1 MALTDT
7 LIKAKTHKDAEGKV
21 RVAPYKLYDDKGLFL
36 QVTANG
42 GKWWRFKYKFNNKEK
57 LLSLGTYPEVP
68 LAGRWQDPETKK
80 YWIEGA
86 RDKRDKAR
94 ELIAGDVD
102 PSETRKAQKKTK
114 DGNLANSF
122 EVIAREWLA
131 TKMQNKSEGYQLN
144 VLRRFELYLFDWIG
158 NRPISEISAP
168 EVLAVI
174 RRIESQNKVE
184 TAYRTLQA
192 TGQVFR
198 YAVQTG
204 RAMHD
209 VTSDLR
215 GTLTPSVTKHM
226 ASLTDPQQV
235 AELMR
240 AIDGFTGTLTVQT
253 ALRLAPLVFV
263 RPSELRRA
271 KWADIDL
278 DATEWRYFVTKT
290 KTEHIVP
297 LSTQAIK
304 HLKDIQPFSG
314 QGEFVFQ
321 GGHNPD
327 KAMSEAAINA
337 ALRRMGY
344 DTKTQITGHG
354 FRAMAR
360 TILHERLNIDPHII
374 EHQLAHSVP
383 DALGSAYNRTK
394 FLDQRKAMMQQWA
407 DYLDEIK
414 AGAKV
419 FNLRKTAEV

>member
-7 LIKAKTHKDAEGKV
+7 AIRNAKPKEKA
-21 RVAPYKLYDDKGLFL
+21 YKLYDEKGLFL
-36 QVTANG
+36 QVTPSG
-42 GKWWRFKYKFNNKEK
+42 GKWWRFKYQFNSKEK

-68 LAGRWQDPETKK
+68 LAGRWQDPQTKK
-80 YWIEGA
+80 IWIPGA

-94 ELIAGDVD
+94 ELIASDID
-102 PSETRKAQKKTK
+102 PSDNRKAQKKTK
-114 DGNLANSF
+114 DGSLANSL
-122 EVIAREWLA
+122 EVIAREWIT
-131 TKMQNKSEGYQLN
+131 TKMQTKSKSYQLN
-144 VLRRFELYLFDWIG
+144 VIRRFELYLFPWLGKRVIG
-158 NRPISEISAP
+158 EITAP
-168 EVLAVI
+168 ELLDVV
-174 RRIESQNKVE
+174 RRIENQNKVE

-204 RAMHD
+204 RALRD

-215 GTLTPSVTKHM
+215 GALTPSITKHM
-226 ASLTDPQQV
+226 PSLTEPQQV

-263 RPSELRRA
+263 RPGELRKA
-271 KWADIDL
+271 KWVDIDL
-278 DATEWRYFVTKT
+278 DAGEWRYFVTKT

-297 LSTQAIK
+297 LCTQAIK
-304 HLKDIQPFSG
+304 HLKTIQPLSG

-344 DTKTQITGHG
+344 DTKTEITGHG

-374 EHQLAHSVP
+374 EHQLAHVVP
-383 DALGSAYNRTK
+383 DNLGGAYNRTK
-394 FLDQRKAMMQQWA
+394 FLDQRKTMMQQWA
-407 DYLDEIK
+407 DYLDELK
-414 AGAKV
+414 TGAKV
-419 FNLRKTAEV
+419 VPFKSA

>member
-7 LIKAKTHKDAEGKV
+7 LIKAKTHKDIDGKV
-21 RVAPYKLYDDKGLFL
+21 KVAPYKLYDEKGLFL
-36 QVTANG
+36 QVTPNG
-42 GKWWRFKYKFNNKEK
+42 GKWWRFKYQFDGKEK

-68 LAGRWQDPETKK
+68 LAGRWQDPDTKK
-80 YWIEGA
+80 IWIDGA

-94 ELIAGDVD
+94 ELIASEVD
-102 PSETRKAQKKTK
+102 PSDTRKSQKKTK

-122 EVIAREWLA
+122 EVVAREWLA
-131 TKMQNKSEGYQLN
+131 TKMQTKSERYQLN
-144 VLRRFELYLFDWIG
+144 VLRRFELYLFPWIG
-158 NRPISEISAP
+158 KRAISELNAP
-168 EVLAVI
+168 DLLDVI
-174 RRIESQNKVE
+174 RRIEDQNKVE

-192 TGQVFR
+192 TGQVLR

-204 RAMHD
+204 RALRD
-209 VTSDLR
+209 ITGDLR
-215 GTLTPSVTKHM
+215 GALTPSVTKHM
-226 ASLTDPQQV
+226 ASFTEPQQV

-263 RPSELRRA
+263 RPSELRQA

-278 DATEWRYFVTKT
+278 DAGVWSYFVTKT
-290 KTEHIVP
+290 KTDHIVP
-297 LSTQAIK
+297 LCSQAIK
-304 HLKDIQPFSG
+304 HLKDIHPLSG
-314 QGEFVFQ
+314 HAEYVFQ
-321 GGHNPD
+321 GGHNPN

-344 DTKTQITGHG
+344 DTQKDITAHG

-383 DALGSAYNRTK
+383 DALGAAYNRTK
-394 FLDQRKAMMQQWA
+394 FIEQRTVMMQTWA
-407 DYLDEIK
+407 DYLDELK
-414 AGAKV
+414 TGAKV
-419 FNLRKTAEV
+419 LPFKQA